1 MTENTSAQQSNRRSG
16 AGRILIAIYIVL
28 ALAAT
33 GRSVYQLIEKYEQAP
48 LAYSLSAVAAVVYIF
63 ATIALIAPGP
73 FWYAV
78 AKWTIGFELTGV
90 IVVGLLSLIIP
101 EIFAHPTVWS
111 YFGAGYLFVPLVMP
125 IWGLLWL
132 RQHPEKAAR

>member
-132 RQHPEKAAR
+132 RQHPEKAAH